1 MSNGKKIN
9 LFREKKKPKKKVD
22 HKVFNMMT
30 SVSDKTNVNIND
42 YGEIPKNKE
51 SIHNALMIAGMTPG
65 IGNIADITD
74 ATLYALEGEFGN
86 AAWSA
91 AAAIPIIGQ
100 MVSSK
105 KALKAAKKSGEEMV
119 TLYRG
124 VHKWHRKEMVKNR
137 RFVGPEVVSGTHIGK
152 AHPTAKSRSLFVTDD
167 PWYASERTASHFP
180 IHHEKL
186 LKTMK
191 KEKYY
196 YGKHGIPVWPDNK
209 FWNKKD
215 FAEAIKRQERVI
227 ENVKNTRK
235 RENRGD
241 FILEFEVPKSYVKKF
256 SITKDL
262 DEGFLFNEG
271 IPVGFLK
278 KIHK

>member
-1 MSNGKKIN
+1 MAEKID

-22 HKVFNMMT
+22 NKVFDMMT
-30 SVSDKTNVNIND
+30 SVSDKTDVNIND
-42 YGEIPKNKE
+42 YAEIPKNRE
-51 SIHNALMIAGMTPG
+51 SIHNALMVAGMTPG
-65 IGNIADITD
+65 IGNVADLAD
-74 ATLYALEGEFGN
+74 ATLYALEGEFGD

-91 AAAIPIIGQ
+91 AAAIPVIGQ
-100 MVSSK
+100 MVTGK
-105 KALKAAKKSGEEMV
+105 KALKAAKEAGEEMV

-124 VHKWHRKEMVKNR
+124 VTKWSRKGMVKKGK
-137 RFVGPEVVSGTHIGK
+137 FVGPENVEHYGKEIGLVK
-152 AHPTAKSRSLFVTDD
+152 PKGLFATLD
-167 PWYASERTASHFP
+167 PSYASRRTASHFP

-186 LKTMK
+186 LKSMK

-196 YGKHGIPVWPDNK
+196 YGEHGIPVWPDSK

-215 FAEAIKRQERVI
+215 FAKAIKRQERVI

-241 FILEFEVPKSYVKKF
+241 YILEFEVPKSYVKKF

-271 IPVGFLK
+271 IPVEFLK

>member
-51 SIHNALMIAGMTPG
+51 SIHTALMVAGMTPG

-91 AAAIPIIGQ
+91 AAAIPVIGQ
-100 MVSSK
+100 MVSGK
-105 KALKAAKKSGEEMV
+105 KALRVAKEAGEEMV

-124 VHKWHRKEMVKNR
+124 IPDWFPGQMVKEGK
-137 RFVGPEVVSGTHIGK
+137 FVSPQNVQYFGKKTSQPSKKGIFVSVGKRTDVEGYARLPSQPGQPGYDKFKTQTGKGTK
-152 AHPTAKSRSLFVTDD
+152 PA
-167 PWYASERTASHFP
+167 
-180 IHHEKL
+180 
-186 LKTMK
+186 
-191 KEKYY
+191 
-196 YGKHGIPVWPDNK
+196 
-209 FWNKKD
+209 
-215 FAEAIKRQERVI
+215 
-227 ENVKNTRK
+227 
-235 RENRGD
+235 
-241 FILEFEVPKSYVKKF
+241 ILEFEVPKSWFDKKIKIF
-256 SITKDL
+256 EDL
-262 DEGFLFNEG
+262 KKEHMERTGRYIFGYWIDEG
-271 IPVGFLK
+271 IPKEFLK
-278 KIHK
+278 KVHK